1 MVIYEGIFRLSVY
14 VCVLLFE
21 LNGSS
26 LWQLLDFPGGKVA
39 FTSEMRFIPESPMER
54 AHCYRVLDDSGLSNT
69 SNFAQVFFPITSPH
83 YFFRFSNNESV
94 LENPH
99 DLLI

>member
-1 MVIYEGIFRLSVY
+1 MVIYEDIFRLSVH

-54 AHCYRVLDDSGLSNT
+54 AHCYRVLDDNGQPNV
-69 SNFAQVFFPITSPH
+69 SNFVQVFPIS
-83 YFFRFSNNESV
+83 YSQNSFFFCK
-94 LENPH
+94 L
-99 DLLI
+99 